1 MNAPV
6 RHFVLFWHLIW
17 CMNSLVGQ
25 IEKESLL
32 QIMSLDQFLGLAR
45 EEVPVDNNTVLDA

>member
-1 MNAPV
+1 
-6 RHFVLFWHLIW
+6 
-17 CMNSLVGQ
+17 MNSLVGQ